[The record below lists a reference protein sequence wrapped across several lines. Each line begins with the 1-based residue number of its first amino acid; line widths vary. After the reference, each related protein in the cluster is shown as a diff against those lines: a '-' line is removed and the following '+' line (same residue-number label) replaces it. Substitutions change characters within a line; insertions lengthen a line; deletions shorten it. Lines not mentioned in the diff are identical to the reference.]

1 MQPKDEDELQD
12 MICTGVNHQGPT
24 FIRYPRGSG
33 EGVRLKEKPEN
44 LLIGKAEILREGTDV
59 VLWALGPFVRTA
71 MEIAERMSIEEGI
84 QVGVVNARFAKPLDK
99 DLLTIHAKSYP
110 SIVTLEDH
118 VLSGGFG
125 SAVLEF
131 LEEQNIII
139 PVTRIG
145 WPDQFLEHAS
155 SNKDLR
161 EKNGLC
167 DEEIYRR
174 VLSTL
179 TSSGHSPEHSMVFA
193 D

>member
-1 MQPKDEDELQD
+1 M
-12 MICTGVNHQGPT
+12 
-24 FIRYPRGSG
+24 
-33 EGVRLKEKPEN
+33 
-44 LLIGKAEILREGTDV
+44 
-59 VLWALGPFVRTA
+59 
-71 MEIAERMSIEEGI
+71 
-84 QVGVVNARFAKPLDK
+84 
-99 DLLTIHAKSYP
+99 
-110 SIVTLEDH
+110 
-118 VLSGGFG
+118 
-125 SAVLEF
+125 LEF

-179 TSSGHSPEHSMVFA
+179 TSSDRSPEHSMVFV